1 LNLVELN
8 LKNNNLTTGGKV
20 LGKVVH
26 IAASLASLDLE
37 DCKLDATAGETLGL
51 SLEQNKSLKRLNL
64 KKNNLG
70 KEGAKAL
77 AAGLERNSTLEYLDL
92 SGNGIGVSGAR
103 ALAHMLTGNKSIT
116 FLNLFGNLIDVDGA
130 REIAAAL
137 GNNQTLVEMDLGL
150 NRIRDKGAKAV
161 SKALTTNGSLCKLS
175 VKLNFIKDSG
185 ALNLAEAIAT
195 SKVGKF
201 SLAGNEFEDETLVQI
216 FDILKSSGKE
226 EGFDLGSRIALI
238 DPERVARSI
247 WVTPLDIKV
256 SKENVK
262 KLFYDNHCGVV
273 LNVSIHDHKR
283 KAGPTKAKY
292 AFVEFAH
299 SNSVV
304 LALDLSTNGR
314 ARVNH
319 QKVQIYRVGTQNKQ
333 LEGGRGAK
341 NVPEPPAAAYGRGG
355 GRGRGNQGRGPRAP
369 TRGRGRPYGDRG
381 DRRR

>member
-1 LNLVELN
+1 
-8 LKNNNLTTGGKV
+8 
-20 LGKVVH
+20 
-26 IAASLASLDLE
+26 
-37 DCKLDATAGETLGL
+37 LGL

-64 KKNNLG
+64 KRNHLG

-77 AAGLERNSTLEYLDL
+77 AAGLEHNETLEYLDL

-103 ALAHMLTGNKSIT
+103 ALAHMLGKNNSIS

-130 REIAAAL
+130 REISQAISTNHCL
-137 GNNQTLVEMDLGL
+137 TELDLGL

-161 SKALTTNGSLCKLS
+161 SKALASNNTLHKLGL
-175 VKLNFIKDSG
+175 KLNFIKDSG
-185 ALNLAEAIAT
+185 ALTLAKSVT
-195 SKVGKF
+195 GSKVATF

-216 FDILKSSGKE
+216 FDLLKSSGKE

-247 WVTPLDIKV
+247 WITPLPVRV

-273 LNVSIHDHKR
+273 LNVSIHDHAR

-304 LALDLSTNGR
+304 LALDLSSSGK

-319 QKVQIYRVGTQNKQ
+319 QKVYIYRVGTQVKQ
-333 LEGGRGAK
+333 LDTGRAG
-341 NVPEPPAAAYGRGG
+341 NTRGPAAAGRGG
-355 GRGRGNQGRGPRAP
+355 PTPAGRGGPTPVRRERAPAPRGRGRGRGGRG
-369 TRGRGRPYGDRG
+369 G
-381 DRRR
+381 RRR